1 MAPVLKT
8 GDLQGSGGSNPS
20 PSAKNELKTFILARF
35 YVISLI
41 FHNVNVIIKL
51 GEIICKRN

>member
-20 PSAKNELKTFILARF
+20 PSAKSAFFDIRKVLFSVLNNK
-35 YVISLI
+35 
-41 FHNVNVIIKL
+41 
-51 GEIICKRN
+51 GEIVDVIYNCCTCR